1 MNLIKL
7 GIDQM
12 FCKWKLCFESR
23 LQYAACMVLAEQAA
37 VMHARVTL
45 REQNLSEPVRHQE

>member
-7 GIDQM
+7 GVDQM

-23 LQYAACMVLAEQAA
+23 LQYASCMVLAEQAA

-45 REQNLSEPVRHQE
+45 QEQNLSEPVRHQE